1 MTRRLPA
8 CASGAT
14 VAFWLAVVVPWQAVA
29 AEPLVADISDHLIS
43 ISSDFTGTEL
53 LLFGAI
59 GDAPGAG
66 KGHVIVVVRGPEQRM
81 VVRKKKRR
89 GGIWVNTKPVT
100 FENVPGFYAVSSSAP
115 LEDIAPASLL
125 ARQRIGFEN
134 LLIVPGPG
142 SRETVIGDPER
153 VDDYRNA
160 VIRSMKRDGLFTEE
174 TGSIRF
180 MANTLFRTRIAFP
193 ANVPVGNY
201 QAEVYLIRDGR
212 VVPGG
217 MQSSPI
223 FIDKVGLGR
232 AIFNFAHRQ
241 SALYGIFAILTAL
254 FAGWIAAIAFRRL

>member
-1 MTRRLPA
+1 VCGITI
-8 CASGAT
+8 
-14 VAFWLAVVVPWQAVA
+14 AFWCVVLVPWRVA

-59 GDAPGAG
+59 GEAPDAGQ
-66 KGHVIVVVRGPEQRM
+66 GHVVVVIRGPEQRM

-89 GGIWVNTKPVT
+89 AGIWVNTKPVT

-115 LEDIAPASLL
+115 LEDIAPATLL
-125 ARQRIGFEN
+125 ARQQIGLEN
-134 LLIVPGPG
+134 LLIVPSPG
-142 SRETVIGDPER
+142 SREAVVDDPER
-153 VDDYRNA
+153 VDGYRDA
-160 VIRSMKRDGLFTEE
+160 VIRNMKRDGLFTEE

-180 MANTLFRTRIAFP
+180 MADALFRTRIAFP

-201 QAEVYLIRDGR
+201 RAEVYLIRDGR

-217 MQSSPI
+217 AQSSPI
-223 FIDKVGLGR
+223 FIDKVGVGR

-241 SALYGIFAILTAL
+241 PAQYGVFAVLVALLT
-254 FAGWIAAIAFRRL
+254 GWIAAIAFRKL